1 MGNNSSFKN
10 ILFDLGGVILDL
22 NVNGTLES
30 FLNLG
35 FPRELLN
42 YPENFYTDI
51 FYNYETGKVTTAEFR
66 DSVRQFAGVEF
77 SDGDFDEAWC
87 AMLDRVPKKRT
98 LLLQSLARDY
108 DLYMLSNTSEL
119 HIEKFSKMFADVAG
133 VSLDKVFTKCFY
145 SHEIGLHKPDEAA
158 FEHVLKTAG
167 IKANETLF
175 LDDNIHNVKS
185 AQSLGFN
192 VIHISENLKM
202 EDVGYDR

>member
-1 MGNNSSFKN
+1 MNHNSSFKN

-35 FPRELLN
+35 FPRELLS

-51 FYNYETGKVTTAEFR
+51 FFNYETGKVNTAEFR
-66 DSVRQFAGVEF
+66 DSIRQFAGVDF
-77 SDGDFDEAWC
+77 SDSDFDAAWC
-87 AMLDRVPKKRT
+87 AMLARVPKKRT
-98 LLLQSLARDY
+98 QLLQSLAKDY

-119 HIEKFSKMFADVAG
+119 HIEKFSKMFSDVAG
-133 VSLDKVFTKCFY
+133 VPLEEVFTQSFY
-145 SHEIGLHKPDEAA
+145 SHKTGLHKPDEAA

-167 IKANETLF
+167 IQANETLF
-175 LDDNIHNVKS
+175 LDDNIHNIKS

>member
-1 MGNNSSFKN
+1 MGNNTSFKN

-35 FPRELLN
+35 FPRELLS
-42 YPENFYTDI
+42 YPENFHTDI
-51 FYNYETGKVTTAEFR
+51 FFKYETGKVTTAEFR
-66 DSVRQFAGVEF
+66 DSIRAYAGVEF
-77 SDGDFDEAWC
+77 TDEDFDAAWC
-87 AMLDRVPKKRT
+87 TMLARVPKKRT
-98 LLLQSLARDY
+98 MLLQDLAKEY

-119 HIEKFSKMFADVAG
+119 HIEKFSRMFAEVAG
-133 VSLDKVFTKCFY
+133 VPLEKVFTKCFY
-145 SHEIGLHKPDEAA
+145 SHETGLHKPDEAA

-167 IKANETLF
+167 IRANETLF

-202 EDVGYDR
+202 EDVGYNR